1 MPMTK
6 LIAVALLSSMPLI
19 AAAQKDSLPDNGL
32 KPLQIK
38 GNLILPGI
46 GMSLERK
53 LSPKTTLHAE
63 IDLMGSYY
71 YTYSSYYGGDW
82 GYELVPAVRLE
93 ERFYYNLRKRLAR
106 GKSMR
111 NNSGNF
117 LAVSGSYF
125 FGPVANR
132 NMRSQWSFSLQPLWG
147 MQRGVGKHFSFD
159 ARFGLGPVYYS
170 DVRRWEVQPRAQLML
185 GYVIR

>member
-1 MPMTK
+1 MTK
-6 LIAVALLSSMPLI
+6 LIAVALLSTLPLTT
-19 AAAQKDSLPDNGL
+19 AAQKDSLPDNGL

-38 GNLILPGI
+38 GNLMLPGI
-46 GMSLERK
+46 GFSLERK
-53 LSPKTTLHAE
+53 LSHRTSLHAE
-63 IDLMGSYY
+63 MDLVGYYY
-71 YTYSSYYGGDW
+71 YTYSDYYGGDW
-82 GYELVPAVRLE
+82 GYELVPVARLE

-117 LAVSGSYF
+117 FAISGSYF
-125 FGPVANR
+125 FGTVANR
-132 NMRSQWSFSLQPLWG
+132 NMGRSQWAFSLQPLWG

-170 DVRRWEVQPRAQLML
+170 DLRRWEVQPRAQLML
-185 GYVIR
+185 GYVIK